1 MLNQT
6 QTNRTLA
13 NVCLFCNQVLNP
25 PTMCRYCG
33 FKFCDEHLSSESHQC
48 IKTRYSEYIKKT
60 DNPPNVING
69 KFRVVCNV
77 CGFVSKKP
85 TPIEYAGEEL
95 IQHTQMIGCSQNI
108 YLEEINPELNDAEK
122 IRIKSNTESESIKAK
137 SVSSPTDMSSNDSV
151 VEQILRLSTF
161 KEKGMIS
168 DEEFNFIKKELIKRL
183 K

>member
-1 MLNQT
+1 
-6 QTNRTLA
+6 
-13 NVCLFCNQVLNP
+13 
-25 PTMCRYCG
+25 MCRYCG
-33 FKFCDEHLSSESHQC
+33 FKFCDEHLSSENHQC

-108 YLEEINPELNDAEK
+108 YLEEINSELNDADK
-122 IRIKSNTESESIKAK
+122 IKIKSNSESESIKAK
-137 SVSSPTDMSSNDSV
+137 SVSAPTDISSTDSV

-168 DEEFNFIKKELIKRL
+168 DDEFNFIKKELIKRL

>member
-1 MLNQT
+1 
-6 QTNRTLA
+6 
-13 NVCLFCNQVLNP
+13 
-25 PTMCRYCG
+25 MCRYCG
-33 FKFCDEHLSSESHQC
+33 FKFCDEHLSSENHQC

-122 IRIKSNTESESIKAK
+122 IKIKPNSESEPIKAK
-137 SVSSPTDMSSNDSV
+137 SVSAPTDISSTDSV

-168 DEEFNFIKKELIKRL
+168 DDEFNFIKKELIKRL
-183 K
+183 

>member
-1 MLNQT
+1 
-6 QTNRTLA
+6 
-13 NVCLFCNQVLNP
+13 
-25 PTMCRYCG
+25 MCRYCG
-33 FKFCDEHLSSESHQC
+33 FKFCEEHLSSENHQC

-108 YLEEINPELNDAEK
+108 YLEEINPESNDTEK
-122 IRIKSNTESESIKAK
+122 IKIKSNIDSESIRAK
-137 SVSSPTDMSSNDSV
+137 PVSVPTDMSSTDSV

-168 DEEFNFIKKELIKRL
+168 DDEFNFIKKELIKRL

>member
-1 MLNQT
+1 
-6 QTNRTLA
+6 
-13 NVCLFCNQVLNP
+13 
-25 PTMCRYCG
+25 MCRYCG
-33 FKFCDEHLSSESHQC
+33 FKFCDEHLSSENHQC

-122 IRIKSNTESESIKAK
+122 IMIKPNSESEPIKAK
-137 SVSSPTDMSSNDSV
+137 SVSAPTDISSTDSV

-168 DEEFNFIKKELIKRL
+168 DDEFNFIKKELIKRL
-183 K
+183 